1 MLRNRYILERQ
12 STCKSSSPGPTGY
25 SATGQLIDKKLKTK
39 IIRNNLSALNLN
51 TVLSR
56 IVFGAIRCAMNNTT
70 RERLDNCSANLSLI
84 SSAFLICL
92 YSVSSLTC
100 LFGNGIVLLAIF
112 QTTALRTVSNFFIAS
127 LAFADVS
134 VAVFMNPILISKVVL
149 DQWQGNHWLSK
160 LADFMWIQ
168 TTTSTTFNLC
178 AVSIDR
184 YVAITAVFR
193 YHTVITRKKCFG
205 TLTFIWIFSVAFG
218 TVRLF
223 IHNQA
228 ILPRLWISTTLITV
242 IIPLLLIGFCYVQI
256 YSAAK
261 AQIEKIA
268 KRKVSVE
275 EAKLS
280 AKNRKAAWTAA
291 IIISLFVIMWTPS
304 FVTSCI
310 ELITVDRCKKLRI
323 DFAWFWLAFLCFC
336 SSAINPWVY
345 TIRVPEFKNT
355 LRTILGRKRLK
366 RELSRSIAASF
377 RNSKTS

>member
-1 MLRNRYILERQ
+1 
-12 STCKSSSPGPTGY
+12 
-25 SATGQLIDKKLKTK
+25 
-39 IIRNNLSALNLN
+39 
-51 TVLSR
+51 
-56 IVFGAIRCAMNNTT
+56 
-70 RERLDNCSANLSLI
+70 
-84 SSAFLICL
+84 
-92 YSVSSLTC
+92 
-100 LFGNGIVLLAIF
+100 
-112 QTTALRTVSNFFIAS
+112 
-127 LAFADVS
+127 
-134 VAVFMNPILISKVVL
+134 MNPILISKVVL

-184 YVAITAVFR
+184 YVVITAVFR
-193 YHTVITRKKCFG
+193 YHTVVTRKKCFG
-205 TLTFIWIFSVAFG
+205 TLSFIWIFSVAFG
-218 TVRLF
+218 SVRLF

-261 AQIEKIA
+261 AQIGKIA

-280 AKNRKAAWTAA
+280 SKNRKAAWTAA

-323 DFAWFWLAFLCFC
+323 DFAWSWLAFLCFC

-355 LRTILGRKRLK
+355 LRRIIGRKRLK

>member
-1 MLRNRYILERQ
+1 M
-12 STCKSSSPGPTGY
+12 
-25 SATGQLIDKKLKTK
+25 
-39 IIRNNLSALNLN
+39 SALNLSLN

-56 IVFGAIRCAMNNTT
+56 LVYGAMNNTT
-70 RERLDNCSANLSLI
+70 RGKVDNCTADLSLI
-84 SSAFLICL
+84 SSVFLISL
-92 YSVSSLTC
+92 YSVSSITC
-100 LFGNGIVLLAIF
+100 LLGNGIVLLAIY

-127 LAFADVS
+127 LALADVS
-134 VAVFMNPILISKVVL
+134 VGVFMNPILISKVAL
-149 DQWQGNHWLSK
+149 DLWQGNHWLSK

-184 YVAITAVFR
+184 YVAITAVFK
-193 YHTVITRKKCFG
+193 YHTIITRRKCFG
-205 TLTFIWIFSVAFG
+205 ALTFIWIFSVMFASA
-218 TVRLF
+218 RLF
-223 IHNQA
+223 IHNQS

-256 YSAAK
+256 YLAARV
-261 AQIEKIA
+261 QISKIA
-268 KRKVSVE
+268 KRKLSAE

-291 IIISLFVIMWTPS
+291 IIITLFVIMWTPS
-304 FVTSCI
+304 FVASCI
-310 ELITVDRCKKLRI
+310 ELTTVDHCKKLRI

-355 LRTILGRKRLK
+355 LRRMMGRKRLK

-377 RNSKTS
+377 RNSKNS

>member
-1 MLRNRYILERQ
+1 
-12 STCKSSSPGPTGY
+12 
-25 SATGQLIDKKLKTK
+25 
-39 IIRNNLSALNLN
+39 
-51 TVLSR
+51 
-56 IVFGAIRCAMNNTT
+56 MNNTT
-70 RERLDNCSANLSLI
+70 SGTVDNCTADLSLI
-84 SSAFLICL
+84 SSVFLISL
-92 YSVSSLTC
+92 YSVSSIAC
-100 LFGNGIVLLAIF
+100 LLGNGIVLLAIY

-134 VAVFMNPILISKVVL
+134 VGVFMNPILISKVAL
-149 DQWQGNHWLSK
+149 DLWQVNHWLSK

-184 YVAITAVFR
+184 YVAITAVFK
-193 YHTVITRKKCFG
+193 YHTVITHKKCFG
-205 TLTFIWIFSVAFG
+205 ALTFIWIFSVMFASARF
-218 TVRLF
+218 F

-228 ILPRLWISTTLITV
+228 ILPWLWISTTVITV

-256 YSAAK
+256 YLAAR
-261 AQIEKIA
+261 AQISKIA
-268 KRKVSVE
+268 KRKLSAE

-291 IIISLFVIMWTPS
+291 IIITLFVTMWTPS
-304 FVTSCI
+304 FVASCI
-310 ELITVDRCKKLRI
+310 ELITVDHCKKLRI

-355 LRTILGRKRLK
+355 LRRIMGRKRLK

-377 RNSKTS
+377 RNSKSS